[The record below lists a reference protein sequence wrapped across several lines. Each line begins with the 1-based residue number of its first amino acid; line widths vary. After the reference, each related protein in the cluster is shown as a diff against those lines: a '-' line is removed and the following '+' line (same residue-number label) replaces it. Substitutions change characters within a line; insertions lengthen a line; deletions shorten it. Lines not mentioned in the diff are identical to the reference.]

1 MLRSQMC
8 IRDSL
13 YTGRLDNVAE
23 IGLPPAPDSDRDHFD
38 IYQNYEIEAEHRN
51 ELKQYLMDR
60 GIGTLIQWGGQAIH
74 QLKAL
79 GFTQHL
85 PHTDCCLL
93 YTSKRESER
102 EEPPE
107 LIFCCW
113 PTIELGFACVQY
125 GKRHNIPV
133 VLDVRDLWPDIFVDV
148 IPSSIRG
155 LARALGLP
163 YFQMTRRAFGRCAAV
178 VGISEGYLSWGLEYA
193 GRCRNQFD
201 GVFPLGYAEP
211 VFSKASVDSERQALQ
226 ALGVDESRTVCWFL
240 GAFARTYDLEP
251 VIHAARQL
259 QRAGT
264 SQFQFVLSGD
274 GEKRQAWQNLA
285 RGLNNVVFT
294 GWLDGIRIAAM
305 MQLSRVGVAAYRKGA
320 PQGMPN
326 KIFEYLAAGLPILS
340 CLGGECEEFLK
351 SEDCGTQYLA
361 GDSQSFL
368 AGLLNLTS
376 SESRR
381 AQVAANCVQVFR
393 SRYSATKVYPALA
406 SHLERLVT
414 AQAFS

>member
-1 MLRSQMC
+1 MRVWLVCAGEMLPVDKGNQRSM
-8 IRDSL
+8 RAGML
-13 YTGRLDNVAE
+13 AKALRT
-23 IGLPPAPDSDRDHFD
+23 RDHEVTWWTSAFD
-38 IYQNYEIEAEHRN
+38 HSSKRLRCDRSSTMPLPDGTRLKLLQGRPYERN
-51 ELKQYLMDR
+51 VCLAR
-60 GIGTLIQWGGQAIH
+60 LINH
-74 QLKAL
+74 CQL
-79 GFTQHL
+79 GREF
-85 PHTDCCLL
+85 
-93 YTSKRESER
+93 KRESER

-113 PTIELGFACVQY
+113 PTIELGFACGQY
-125 GKRHNIPV
+125 WKRHNIPV

-211 VFSKASVDSERQALQ
+211 VFSKASVDSERQALR

-340 CLGGECEEFLK
+340 CLSGECEEFLK

>member
-1 MLRSQMC
+1 
-8 IRDSL
+8 
-13 YTGRLDNVAE
+13 
-23 IGLPPAPDSDRDHFD
+23 
-38 IYQNYEIEAEHRN
+38 
-51 ELKQYLMDR
+51 
-60 GIGTLIQWGGQAIH
+60 
-74 QLKAL
+74 
-79 GFTQHL
+79 
-85 PHTDCCLL
+85 
-93 YTSKRESER
+93 
-102 EEPPE
+102 
-107 LIFCCW
+107 
-113 PTIELGFACVQY
+113 
-125 GKRHNIPV
+125 
-133 VLDVRDLWPDIFVDV
+133 
-148 IPSSIRG
+148 
-155 LARALGLP
+155 
-163 YFQMTRRAFGRCAAV
+163 
-178 VGISEGYLSWGLEYA
+178 
-193 GRCRNQFD
+193 
-201 GVFPLGYAEP
+201 
-211 VFSKASVDSERQALQ
+211 
-226 ALGVDESRTVCWFL
+226 
-240 GAFARTYDLEP
+240 
-251 VIHAARQL
+251 L